1 MCRVMVPRSALSSAD
16 MRIRILDGEI
26 PLTTFI
32 LDASSPA
39 EDVSVRLSGN
49 ILVIEVLDGGNGPIM
64 DRIRIEEALL
74 ITPDS

>member
-1 MCRVMVPRSALSSAD
+1 MVPRSALSSAD